1 MSSKRSSR
9 PLPVLLTKCT
19 ATSTHGVEAALA
31 LAEAS
36 EAQAAE
42 RAENLH
48 TILETMADGVI
59 VYDRRCYPLQIN
71 RAYRELLALDHAPA
85 GYESLPARERLRL
98 LDMRDATT
106 GAPLPF
112 DKSPAGRAL
121 KGGEVVTGQRADV
134 CLRAFDGREL
144 EVTISAA
151 PLRDREGHVV
161 GAVCVLH
168 DQTERNRLAREREAA
183 RADELAAREAGRRLE
198 AFLAIA
204 AHDLRAP
211 LGAVV
216 GFLDLAERQT
226 ERLAAVVQEAHPEL
240 APRADAVGARLL
252 ALLFDTAALRAGKLE
267 LHRAPLD
274 LVALVRAQVA
284 GLRIAAPERTIR
296 LHLPASGEHIVVEAD
311 ADRIGQV
318 VANYLTNALK
328 YSPPDRPVEVRVA
341 AHGGRARVI
350 VCDQGPGIPTE
361 EQARVWELFHRAP
374 GAIAHG
380 TTPGGTPRS
389 TPGGVHTGSL
399 GLGLHICK
407 AIIRAHGGQVGVKS
421 TLGER
426 GLHLLVH
433 PASRMTCSAQ
443 SDSECVSPPQPQ
455 RKCSKKSSRTHDN
468 SQRLESA

>member
-9 PLPVLLTKCT
+9 PLPVLLTKRT

-36 EAQAAE
+36 EAHAAE

-59 VYDRRCYPLQIN
+59 VYDRRCHPLQIN

-85 GYESLPARERLRL
+85 GYESLPARERLHL

-134 CLRAFDGREL
+134 RLRAFDGREL

-151 PLRDREGHVV
+151 PLRDREGHIV

-168 DQTERNRLAREREAA
+168 DQTERNRLAREQEAA

-198 AFLAIA
+198 EFLAIA
-204 AHDLRAP
+204 AHDLRTP

-226 ERLAAVVQEAHPEL
+226 TRLATAGQQEWPAFARQVAGVRDRLEDASQGVERVV
-240 APRADAVGARLL
+240 RLL
-252 ALLFDTAALRAGKLE
+252 ARLFDTATIRAGMLE
-267 LHRAPLD
+267 LRRAPCD
-274 LVALVRAQVA
+274 LVALVHEQVA

-350 VCDQGPGIPTE
+350 VCDQGPGIPAAE
-361 EQARVWELFHRAP
+361 RARVWELFHRVP
-374 GAIAHG
+374 GAAPQRG
-380 TTPGGTPRS
+380 TQG
-389 TPGGVHTGSL
+389 GSL
-399 GLGLHICK
+399 GLGLHIAQ
-407 AIIRAHGGQVGVKS
+407 AIITAHGGRVGVKS
-421 TLGER
+421 AVGAGSTFWFTLPLS
-426 GLHLLVH
+426 GLLPDQDGVA
-433 PASRMTCSAQ
+433 P
-443 SDSECVSPPQPQ
+443 
-455 RKCSKKSSRTHDN
+455 
-468 SQRLESA
+468 